1 MTRVT
6 LFAFRQRVQTATFLG
21 VPLTRTRIFW
31 TFALKRRRV
40 RRWEWEMVFPNPGVF
55 PQISHTEAITPG
67 RVPQRMALQGRGG
80 SAAFFRPLPD
90 GLIYAE

>member
-6 LFAFRQRVQTATFLG
+6 LLALRQRVQTATFLG

-40 RRWEWEMVFPNPGVF
+40 RRCEWEMLFPNPGVL
-55 PQISHTEAITPG
+55 PQISHTEAITAG
-67 RVPQRMALQGRGG
+67 RVPQRKGPRRLSVGREPVGAG
-80 SAAFFRPLPD
+80 SRD
-90 GLIYAE
+90 T